1 LCHLVEQ
8 LTPAPFT
15 VLGWLVPDIGA
26 AVTEFTNRGVAFQRY
41 DGVDHD
47 DLGAWTAPGGA
58 RVAWF
63 RDPDGNALLLT
74 EPPPS

>member
-1 LCHLVEQ
+1 MCHLVEQ

-26 AVTEFTNRGVAFQRY
+26 AVTEFTNL
-41 DGVDHD
+41 GVDHD

-63 RDPDGNALLLT
+63 RDPDGNTLSLT